1 MKIEILHLNN
11 QRNAS
16 HYQFQTDFNA
26 TVIKYTPLALGIT
39 DAYEAYLPLLQNES
53 VALVAITKS
62 ATTEQ
67 IEEADKDRDFTFR
80 GFANAVKTKLNHYNA
95 DVRDAAKRAM
105 VILDGYGNVVRK
117 PKDEESGLI
126 SSMIADMRLQI
137 PADLVTLEVVD
148 WMAELER
155 LNNVFISLQASRNSE
170 EANRT
175 ELRMKAVRKEV
186 DAAYKQIVERI
197 NALIVVNGE
206 TAYSEFVKEMNVRI
220 SRANDAIAQSKKRV
234 ATPVSAKV

>member
-1 MKIEILHLNN
+1 MKVESLHSNN

-16 HYQFQTDFNA
+16 HYQFQIDFNT
-26 TVIKYTPLALGIT
+26 TVIKYTPLALGIV
-39 DAYEAYLPLLQNES
+39 DAYEVYLPLLQNES

-67 IEEADKDRDFTFR
+67 IEAADKERDFTFR
-80 GFANAVKTKLNHYNA
+80 GFFDTVKSKSNHFNA
-95 DVRDAAKRAM
+95 DVRDAAKRVM
-105 VILDGYGNVVRK
+105 VLLNAYGNLTRK

-126 SSMIADMRLQI
+126 TSMIADLRLQM
-137 PADLVTLEVVD
+137 PGDLTTLEVVD

-155 LNNVFISLQASRNSE
+155 NNNVFIGLQATRNSE

-175 ELRMKAVRKEV
+175 ELRMKEVRKEI
-186 DAAYKQIVERI
+186 DTAYKHIIERI

-206 TAYSEFVKEMNVRI
+206 AGYSDFVKELNARI
-220 SRANDAIAQSKKRV
+220 NRANDAISQSKKRV
-234 ATPVSAKV
+234 VEAVPDEL